1 MKHDLFLCQSAHKN
15 AQQHRCHVWSTE
27 LFHIIG
33 SSLWR
38 SQEQLTAFGISGECG
53 DFNVLIVSRCNL
65 QGARAVWNTSLI
77 TWIHIQM
84 EMRNRRVNT
93 SSDHHWISTSLCL
106 GPNYTTVY
114 VHTFKLPLHH
124 MKYWFQSER
133 RFERRQT
140 QIHST
145 GYWCL
150 PYGARELRVRFTSR
164 WKSINTAA
172 RTKSA
177 HLVHH
182 YPK

>member
-1 MKHDLFLCQSAHKN
+1 MHSNIVGMFDQLSCFILLDVIDAAASGGLKSSSWPSGFQANVQTLMYLLSPDAISKAH
-15 AQQHRCHVWSTE
+15 VPYEIWT
-27 LFHIIG
+27 L
-33 SSLWR
+33 
-38 SQEQLTAFGISGECG
+38 
-53 DFNVLIVSRCNL
+53 
-65 QGARAVWNTSLI
+65 
-77 TWIHIQM
+77 IHIQM

-106 GPNYTTVY
+106 GSNYTTVY
-114 VHTFKLPLHH
+114 VHIFKPPLHH

-133 RFERRQT
+133 HFERRQT

-150 PYGARELRVRFTSR
+150 LYGARELRVHFTSQR
-164 WKSINTAA
+164 KSINTAA